1 MNGPASDFSGSHGRG
16 RPAQRS
22 GRCRRTCWG
31 LFALLALPGA
41 SQADER
47 LLIRAKVNG
56 RETGLY
62 EKVVVTGG
70 LATIAKAPGGQGQPI
85 EPFAIFFK
93 LRTDSGASEQNGFV
107 RIGSSEGQPLG
118 WVKRADVSEWN
129 TRFVLEP
136 LQATP
141 DRAFRVELGGD
152 DAAILKDAPAEGK
165 RRFALITKQ
174 PERDQGDDTPYPV
187 VVYAGN
193 VQSQGMGGALARE
206 RNQIEDLKLE
216 VMFVLEATDFM
227 TGEYDGV
234 RLMDSVKQIVR
245 DSMGIIGQNPD
256 LDGAVRFGIV
266 EYQDKTENAK
276 FTSRLTCGLTGKPE
290 QVLAALDHIE
300 PVALKDDWPDDV
312 IAGLAT
318 AVNEAGWSENSSKH
332 IILIGMSSCQL
343 YPIGRAPN
351 EYGFDA
357 NIITDSYRKLKSSL
371 KGYNTTGLSLA
382 QLIGRANPEGG
393 TSADKARKA
402 ITFHS
407 VLAGKEL
414 PALDPKLIDAIDQVV
429 RYSDDQLEKLL
440 DGLSEDGKVAD
451 PGKLL
456 KLIFAYHLVKHQRE
470 LARSQ
475 YRELAKNNGIDGLF
489 LAVEPNAESI
499 RKETRTIATSLSD
512 AFATLAG
519 VRSGRV
525 GTQQLEQRSNQITQ
539 RFYALVGAAAAKFK
553 DMPTLSG
560 TARVRDERGRE
571 VAQRKVLV
579 ARNELQRLQSTLDAI
594 YKKFQARVAK
604 VDRQDVSKVLDELK
618 EITVATTTG
627 QPLAPD
633 VKLRDVIS
641 DLPLR
646 TTALDIT
653 AADIAVM
660 PSDAFTQWLNKIESA
675 RFRASDLLDG
685 KAEWLELSPLATN
698 DKFTFLR
705 LNDLP

>member
-1 MNGPASDFSGSHGRG
+1 MDGSQVKGSRRDGLAGRFHRFG
-16 RPAQRS
+16 AKHWS
-22 GRCRRTCWG
+22 CLALLG
-31 LFALLALPGA
+31 LLALPSVA
-41 SQADER
+41 SADER
-47 LLIRAKVNG
+47 LLLRSKVNG

-62 EKVVVTGG
+62 EKVVVTG
-70 LATIAKAPGGQGQPI
+70 ARAAISKTPAAQGQPI

-93 LRTDSGASEQNGFV
+93 LRTDSGGTEENGFV
-107 RIGSSEGQPLG
+107 RIGTSEGNHLG
-118 WVKRADVSEWN
+118 WINRSDVSEWN

-141 DRAFRVELGGD
+141 DRAFRVDTEGGG
-152 DAAILKDAPAEGK
+152 AAVLQDAPPEGK
-165 RRFALITKQ
+165 RRFALITRQ
-174 PERDQGDDTPYPV
+174 PQADQGDDTPYPV

-206 RNQIEDLKLE
+206 RNQLEDLKLE
-216 VMFVLEATDFM
+216 IVFVVESTDFM
-227 TGEYDGV
+227 MIDFGGV
-234 RLMDSVKQIVR
+234 RLMDSVKQLIR
-245 DSMGIIGQNPD
+245 DSMALIRQNKE
-256 LDGAVRFGIV
+256 LEGAVRFGLV

-276 FTSRLTCGLTGKPE
+276 FTSRLTCGLTDKSDKT
-290 QVLAALDHIE
+290 LSSLDTID
-300 PVALKDDWPDDV
+300 PTKLKDDWPDDV
-312 IAGLAT
+312 ISGLAT

-332 IILIGMSSCQL
+332 IILIGMASCQL
-343 YPIGRAPN
+343 YAKGQAPN

-357 NIITDSYRKLKSSL
+357 NMVTGRYRKLNDSL
-371 KGYNTTGLSLA
+371 KGYNTTGLSLP
-382 QLIGRANPEGG
+382 QLIARANPEGG

-414 PALDPKLIDAIDQVV
+414 RKLDPELIKSIDKIVHFDDEQLSKLIDRLKEGGKD
-429 RYSDDQLEKLL
+429 SDPVEIIL
-440 DGLSEDGKVAD
+440 D
-451 PGKLL
+451 
-456 KLIFAYHLVKHQRE
+456 IFGYYLVNHQRE

-475 YRELAKNNGIDGLF
+475 YRELSQNNGIDGLF
-489 LAVEPNAESI
+489 LTVEPNAESI
-499 RKETRTIATSLSD
+499 RQVTRTISSTLSA
-512 AFATLAG
+512 AFTTLAG

-525 GTQQLEQRSNQITQ
+525 GTEQLGRESNQITG
-539 RFYALVGAAAAKFK
+539 RFYALVGAATAKFK
-553 DMPTLSG
+553 DEATIPG
-560 TARVRDERGRE
+560 TARVRDDRGHE

-594 YKKFQARVAK
+594 HQKFQARVAK
-604 VDRQDVSKVLDELK
+604 VDRQDVSKILDELK

-627 QPLAPD
+627 QPLAPG

-660 PSDAFTQWLNKIESA
+660 PSDAFTQWLNKLETA
-675 RFRASDLLDG
+675 RFRTRDLLDG
-685 KAEWLELSPLATN
+685 KADWLELSPLAAN

-705 LNDLP
+705 LNELP